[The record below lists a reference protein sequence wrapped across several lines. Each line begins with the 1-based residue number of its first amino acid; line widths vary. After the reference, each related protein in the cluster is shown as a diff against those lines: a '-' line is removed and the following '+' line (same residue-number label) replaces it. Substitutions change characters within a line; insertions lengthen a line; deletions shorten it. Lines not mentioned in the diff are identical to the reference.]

1 MKAVGLLERDGD
13 NLLVFGEFDRSDVVL
28 TMCDRDDRTKDLEIN
43 DFRKEYLKGVAFFIG
58 FVVEREIVG
67 MNFTS
72 SMLLIFLALVSTF
85 IIFCAELEL
94 DFKID
99 LGNSL
104 TAVGLRGN
112 NAKSIIRFSEVKDLR
127 LSERNEDKPFLIG
140 EFARDTAA
148 LGK

>member
-43 DFRKEYLKGVAFFIG
+43 DFRKGYLKGVAFFIG